1 MHAGHFV
8 PKLQKKEQNI
18 HVIYSDLSVQAAGH
32 RRFYK
37 SAADPAEGAFR
48 LMQSRPSHCGNGT
61 ALPAVSFFAFSLYF
75 LKKICHNETS
85 IFRFKSR
92 ALYWEIRAGIQQKW
106 GILL

>member
-1 MHAGHFV
+1 MHAGHFG

-32 RRFYK
+32 RRFCK
-37 SAADPAEGAFR
+37 SATDPAEGAFR

-92 ALYWEIRAGIQQKW
+92 ALYWEIRARIQQKR
-106 GILL
+106 GFLL